1 MEKIPIIITTMIG
14 VMGLFLTMFL
24 AVNLWKIESYLL
36 AKGASSIDVN
46 CIKMASGAILIAMIP
61 GSPYIGAI
69 AGSAV
74 KNFLQMM

>member
-1 MEKIPIIITTMIG
+1 MDKIVIVITTTIG
-14 VMGLFLTMFL
+14 MLGLFLTMFL
-24 AVNLWKIESYLL
+24 AVNLWKIEGYLS
-36 AKGASSIDVN
+36 AKGASSADVN

-69 AGSAV
+69 AGSTV